1 MSSSTGNGKISRI
14 FLSSHVCGIQ
24 IYSTVFPSM
33 LASRGKKYPLQGEE
47 RGAIKDLPTL
57 FLLQLRGKRR
67 KEVRDPSTVFFLPLL
82 PTRYTPALFHPLTPR
97 FYSPLPDQMK
107 FDVGVSRFSFLGG
120 GGNNR
125 RHRSLRFCCL
135 SSYFLAGCSSSCPLK
150 MTIHFGLR
158 ALFLTKV
165 AGRTLKV
172 APKEFSNAGVFPTLL
187 KSANQV

>member
-67 KEVRDPSTVFFLPLL
+67 KEERDPSTVFFPPLVS
-82 PTRYTPALFHPLTPR
+82 HPLHTCSFPSIN
-97 FYSPLPDQMK
+97 SP
-107 FDVGVSRFSFLGG
+107 FL
-120 GGNNR
+120 
-125 RHRSLRFCCL
+125 FP
-135 SSYFLAGCSSSCPLK
+135 SSG
-150 MTIHFGLR
+150 
-158 ALFLTKV
+158 
-165 AGRTLKV
+165 
-172 APKEFSNAGVFPTLL
+172 SNEV
-187 KSANQV
+187 